1 MKIKVLHYAGT
12 WRVSNIFCGEIKR
25 FLLRATT
32 REGWILLI
40 DSSWIYLFAA
50 NEKQMFCWFLIKFV
64 LCSFFLHYTS
74 AKISILLTSVWRL
87 FLMASLCREK
97 RVSPYLDNGCDQ
109 VYSRTTTSRFPHDLK
124 EYNALL
130 QSTTGELKINKATI
144 KWSEMI
150 KGQLKNNNFRNS
162 RKEVTD
168 FSSIISSWL
177 VQCVCLLAG
186 LPLKFW
192 MDSLDVFLLEVELW
206 PTQVINVLSRST
218 SSHSSLLWDVT

>member
-12 WRVSNIFCGEIKR
+12 WRVSNIFTGEIKR

-32 REGWILLI
+32 RKWLNFIDWFVMNILICCKWKTDVLQI
-40 DSSWIYLFAA
+40 F
-50 NEKQMFCWFLIKFV
+50 NHCFV

-74 AKISILLTSVWRL
+74 AKIFILLTSVWRL

-124 EYNALL
+124 AYNALL

-150 KGQLKNNNFRNS
+150 KGQLK
-162 RKEVTD
+162 K
-168 FSSIISSWL
+168 
-177 VQCVCLLAG
+177 
-186 LPLKFW
+186 
-192 MDSLDVFLLEVELW
+192 
-206 PTQVINVLSRST
+206 
-218 SSHSSLLWDVT
+218 